1 MHTFEVWAP
10 LAHTVAV
17 QINGKSY
24 PMHQTERGWW
34 KESVEEAH
42 AGARYGFSIDGS
54 DPLPDPRSPYQPDG
68 VHGLSQLINH
78 NTFQWT
84 DVNWQPRPLAS
95 AIIYEL
101 HIGTFTPEGTFLSAI
116 QKLDYLVDLG
126 VTHIEIM
133 PINEFSGP
141 WGWGYD
147 GVDIYAPHH
156 KYGTPDDLK
165 KLVNTCHT
173 KGLAVLLDVV
183 YNHFGPAGNYLS
195 KFGQYLTDKHKTPWG
210 DAVNF
215 DGPGSHEVRKFFY
228 GNALMWLR
236 DYHFDGLRLDAVH
249 AFVDFSA
256 FHFLENL
263 SSEVDFLS
271 SKLGKHFVLIAES
284 ELNDPRLI
292 TSREAHGYGLD
303 AQWAD
308 DLHHAIHTVLTGESK
323 GYYEDYGTIA
333 HLAKGLKTPFIYDGL
348 YSVHRQR
355 HHGRPPIGLNGHH
368 FVVCIQN
375 HDQIGNRA
383 QGERLSQLVSI
394 GKQKIAAA
402 LLLTSPYVPMLF
414 QGEEFAASTPFQY
427 YSQHEDPELGRL
439 VSEGRRSEFKAFG
452 WKPEDV
458 PDPQAPETFERSKL
472 NWEDIHEEPHA
483 GMLRWYKELIK
494 LRRSSGLTDG
504 HLDSVHVEYDKHAH
518 WLTMRRGQFE
528 IAVNFAADRQAVP
541 ITRLQKNVMC
551 SADDYE
557 LRPGLI
563 EMPGESVA
571 ILMPSFSTELQASRS
586 KPGQMTRLASVGSA

>member
-10 LAHTVAV
+10 LARKVSV
-17 QINGKSY
+17 QVDGKSY

-34 KESVEEAH
+34 KEAVAEVH
-42 AGARYGFSIDGS
+42 AGSRYGFSLDGG

-68 VHGLSQLINH
+68 VHGLSQIVDH
-78 NTFQWT
+78 SAFQWT
-84 DVNWQPRPLAS
+84 DENWQPRPLGS

-101 HIGTFTPEGTFLSAI
+101 HIGTFTPEGTFLGAI
-116 QKLDYLVDLG
+116 EKLDYLLELG

-156 KYGTPDDLK
+156 QYGTPDDLK
-165 KLVNTCHT
+165 TLVNTCHA

-183 YNHFGPAGNYLS
+183 YNHFGPAGNYLG
-195 KFGQYLTDKHKTPWG
+195 KYGHYLTNKHKTPWG

-215 DGPGSHEVRKFFY
+215 DGKGSDEVRRFFY

-271 SKLGKHFVLIAES
+271 AQLGKHFVLIAES

-308 DLHHAIHTVLTGESK
+308 DLHHAIHTVLTGELN
-323 GYYEDYGTIA
+323 GYYEDYGKLM
-333 HLAKGLKTPFIYDGL
+333 HLAKGLKTPFIYDGI
-348 YSVHRQR
+348 YSPHRER

-368 FVVCIQN
+368 FVVCTQN
-375 HDQIGNRA
+375 HDQVGNRA
-383 QGERLSQLVSI
+383 TGERLSHLVSM

-414 QGEEFAASTPFQY
+414 QGEEYAASTPFQY
-427 YSQHEDPELGRL
+427 FSQHEDPELGGL
-439 VSEGRRSEFKAFG
+439 VSEGRRNEFRAFG
-452 WKPEDV
+452 WRPEEV
-458 PDPQAPETFERSKL
+458 PDPQDKATFERSKL
-472 NWEDIHEEPHA
+472 NWDELTEEPHA
-483 GMLRWYKELIK
+483 SMLQWYKDLIR

-504 HLDSVHVEYDKHAH
+504 HLDRVHIEFDEEAK
-518 WLTMRRGQFE
+518 WLTMRRGPFE
-528 IAVNFAADRQAVP
+528 VAVNFAVDRQAVP
-541 ITRLQKNVMC
+541 VQRLQKNVMC
-551 SADDYE
+551 SEEDYE

-563 EMPGESVA
+563 ELPAESVVIFTPQSITEELA
-571 ILMPSFSTELQASRS
+571 FPSA
-586 KPGQMTRLASVGSA
+586 PGRMTRSAFV

>member
-1 MHTFEVWAP
+1 MHIFEVWAP

-17 QINGKSY
+17 QVGGKSY

-34 KESVEEAH
+34 KESVEEAC
-42 AGARYGFSIDGS
+42 AGARYGFSIDGG
-54 DPLPDPRSPYQPDG
+54 DPMPDPRSPYQPDG
-68 VHGLSQLINH
+68 VNGLSQIVDH
-78 NTFQWT
+78 GAFQWT
-84 DVNWQPRPLAS
+84 DGNWQPRPLAS

-116 QKLDYLVDLG
+116 ERLDYLVDLG
-126 VTHIEIM
+126 ITHIEIM

-165 KLVNTCHT
+165 KLVNTCHA

-183 YNHFGPAGNYLS
+183 YNHFGPAGNYLG
-195 KFGQYLTDKHKTPWG
+195 KFGRYLTDKHKTPWG

-215 DGPGSHEVRKFFY
+215 DGPGSHEVRIFFY

-271 SKLGKHFVLIAES
+271 AKLGKHFVLIAES

-292 TSREAHGYGLD
+292 TSREANGYGLD

-308 DLHHAIHTVLTGESK
+308 DLHHAIHTVLTGETN
-323 GYYEDYGTIA
+323 GYYEDYGTLA
-333 HLAKGLKTPFIYDGL
+333 HLAKGLKTPFIYDGI
-348 YSVHRQR
+348 YSAHRER

-368 FVVCIQN
+368 FIVCTQN
-375 HDQIGNRA
+375 HDQVGNRA
-383 QGERLSQLVSI
+383 QGERLSHLLSA

-414 QGEEFAASTPFQY
+414 QGEEYAASTPFQY
-427 YSQHEDPELGRL
+427 FSQHEDPELGRL

-452 WKPEDV
+452 WKPEEV
-458 PDPQAPETFERSKL
+458 PDPQAKETFERSKL
-472 NWEDIHEEPHA
+472 NWEEISEEPHA
-483 GMLRWYKELIK
+483 EMLQWYKDLIK

-504 HLDSVHVEYDKHAH
+504 HLDRVHVEYDKQAK

-528 IAVNFAADRQAVP
+528 VAVNFAADSQAVP
-541 ITRLQKNVMC
+541 INRIQKNVMC
-551 SADDYE
+551 SAQSYE
-557 LRPGLI
+557 LSPGLI
-563 EMPGESVA
+563 ELPAESVA
-571 ILMPSFSTELQASRS
+571 ILIPHSATELQTFHST
-586 KPGQMTRLASVGSA
+586 PGQMTRLASVGSA